1 VEDHPNALAVPIEA
15 VTGKNN
21 AVLVVNANHEIE
33 SRPVTLGVEMPDKY
47 EVLSGLNEGDLVV
60 VGNARHLQPGQKV
73 ETKTAAGPPGQQ
85 IQN

>member
-1 VEDHPNALAVPIEA
+1 
-15 VTGKNN
+15 
-21 AVLVVNANHEIE
+21 
-33 SRPVTLGVEMPDKY
+33 
-47 EVLSGLNEGDLVV
+47 LVV